1 MQVKRIQC
9 PQCGVVLDV
18 KNSKN
23 ETVKQITCPS
33 CSTVLQVKFAP
44 QNDPIEA
51 HTYYAPKT
59 NMDQYGK
66 TELASSSTIHKS
78 ACLVYEGTTLPLM
91 IGDNIIGRKGQT
103 SKASV
108 QIATDD
114 RYLSRQHCRITI
126 TILSDGS
133 LKAILR
139 DYQNKNMTFVDGQA
153 IDEGDEIRLSDG
165 CRITMGNT
173 TVTFKFS

>member
-1 MQVKRIQC
+1 MQVKRIQG

-23 ETVKQITCPS
+23 EAVKQITCPS
-33 CSTVLQVKFAP
+33 CNTVLQVKFAP

-59 NMDQYGK
+59 NKDQYGK
-66 TELASSSTIHKS
+66 TELASPSTIHKS
-78 ACLVYEGTTLPLM
+78 ACLIYGETTLPLEL
-91 IGDNIIGRKGQT
+91 GDNIIGRKGQT

-126 TILSDGS
+126 TTLCDGT

-139 DYQNKNMTFVDGQA
+139 DYQNKNMTFVNGQV
-153 IDEGDEIRLSDG
+153 IEQGDEIRLSDG

-173 TVTFKFS
+173 TVTFKFT